1 MKASR
6 GRALSLAV
14 AVALFAVLAW
24 TPAFASAATPTKLTI
39 RATTPRTPSI
49 YVKVKIEGFLRT
61 SSDTPLKSS
70 KLILERSPELKSGD
84 TSWTVVRRGIELNSR
99 GRAICAVRPTS
110 NSLYRFRYAGS
121 SKYESSKSAAMKVW
135 GLQPEKIVVAGSG
148 DTTVPVGMMLRKG
161 LVEFSIEST
170 GPPEAAGQAFKVYLM
185 KKSGSGYKTV
195 FKVVDSHTGFTGEH
209 AFDLITSQKYFLKVV
224 AGDAVSWKVT
234 LYEPRKLS
242 ARGFGALSGTRP
254 YVSAPFTLS
263 RKSGTY
269 RFHWTNPSGKSFRA
283 RLRSQDGDVV
293 KELVPTTRGKSGA
306 RTVRGIEKAVYVIEI
321 DASGPWTLH
330 L

>member
-1 MKASR
+1 MKAPR
-6 GRALSLAV
+6 DRAVSLMLAT
-14 AVALFAVLAW
+14 AIFATLALA
-24 TPAFASAATPTKLTI
+24 PAFAFAATATRLTI

-49 YVKVKIEGFLRT
+49 HVKVKIEGFLRT
-61 SSDTPLKSS
+61 SSGTPLKSS

-121 SKYESSKSAAMKVW
+121 SKYEPSKSAAMKVW
-135 GLQPEKIVVAGSG
+135 GLQPEKIEVAGSG

-170 GPPEAAGQAFKVYLM
+170 GPPEATGKDFKVYLL
-185 KKSGSGYKTV
+185 KKSGSRFKTV

-209 AFDLITSQKYFLKVV
+209 AFDLITSQKYYLKVV
-224 AGDAVSWKVT
+224 ADDAASWKVSV
-234 LYEPRKLS
+234 YEPRKLS
-242 ARGFGALSGTRP
+242 AKGFAALSGTRP

-283 RLRSQDGDVV
+283 RLRSQDGDVIR
-293 KELVPTTRGKSGA
+293 ELVPTTTGKSGA
-306 RTVRGIEKAVYVIEI
+306 RTVRGIRKGIYVIEI